1 MRAVLDQDGVDVNIK
16 NDNGNTALI
25 CASIRGHLDV
35 VRALL
40 DRDRM
45 EVDIQN

>member
-1 MRAVLDQDGVDVNIK
+1 MMELNRDEIDVNIQ
-16 NDNGNTALI
+16 DDGNTALI
-25 CASIRGHLDV
+25 CASIQGHLEV

-45 EVDIQN
+45 M